1 MNLEYTRYAKNSEIK
16 AGDRRAVLKETEV
29 SVDNMDLILQNP
41 KYNRSINESCDN
53 TKLLLETSLNSS
65 VTQGFKSILAN
76 TQSEFRNQKT
86 SIDAKENRVAGSSK
100 EQVSSRQQSVAP
112 TKKSSD
118 KSLEQDRRLKK
129 EPERKQIFKQKDQN
143 IPSSSSSTTTPKNN
157 ILTKLLKEKPF
168 SFKDNTYSSKYKSS
182 QGNNSST
189 NTR

>member
-86 SIDAKENRVAGSSK
+86 SMDAKENRVTGSSK